1 MAAASAFS
9 YAQAAKGQGTT
20 KASATTPA
28 SESNTQSTASEPGTG
43 EKSAAPSSSTDV
55 TETTQDTAS
64 QSVTNEKSDLDSVS
78 AVESET
84 RAESVPE
91 RSPEHRRD
99 DDARRLD
106 RPWRRNDK
114 GTRSSSA
121 TTRSVD
127 EHESRRPRKGKKGKS
142 SEKQNG
148 TSSAVDADQESKTDE
163 TPKIELSEAPIPSV
177 NIWHQRKEA
186 HLAKAKPTD
195 TTPQPAQAAE
205 TTNTTTKAPVAADAG
220 SSDPVPAAAVV
231 ANGTKP
237 SQKTVDHTKSERQ
250 ASRGSRA
257 TAKELR
263 AEAPP
268 SVDDASSWPTPEISI
283 KEDKKKPSDK
293 GERVETAGQ
302 DESKPR
308 QKKEWVTYDYV
319 PSVSFETQMPQIRG
333 SKARGGAKGAT
344 SSRSSASGPSQQAS
358 DKANTTAPS
367 SKGAENKE
375 RARDTHSGVNGTAS
389 APPSAKRTPADAPQ
403 SQGRGEQKKPTP
415 TASAE
420 KPKDVPSN
428 HYSVSQPKK
437 LAAGG
442 SGPSFPVP
450 IS

>member
-28 SESNTQSTASEPGTG
+28 SESNPQSTASEPGTG
-43 EKSAAPSSSTDV
+43 EKSAAAASSTDV
-55 TETTQDTAS
+55 TETTQDTAP
-64 QSVTNEKSDLDSVS
+64 QSVTNEKPDLDSVS

-84 RAESVPE
+84 RTESVPE
-91 RSPEHRRD
+91 RSPEQRRD
-99 DDARRLD
+99 DDSRRLD

-148 TSSAVDADQESKTDE
+148 SASAVAADQESKTDE

-177 NIWHQRKEA
+177 NIWQQRKEA

-195 TTPQPAQAAE
+195 STPQPAQAAE
-205 TTNTTTKAPVAADAG
+205 STNTTTTTKAPVAADAG

-231 ANGTKP
+231 ANGSKP

-257 TAKELR
+257 AAKETK

-268 SVDDASSWPTPEISI
+268 SVDDASSWPTPEIAI

-293 GERVETAGQ
+293 GERVENTSQ
-302 DESKPR
+302 DDAKPR

-333 SKARGGAKGAT
+333 SKARGGAKGAS
-344 SSRSSASGPSQQAS
+344 SSRTSTTGPPQQAG

-367 SKGAENKE
+367 SKGTENKE
-375 RARDTHSGVNGTAS
+375 RVRETHSGINGTAS

-403 SQGRGEQKKPTP
+403 SQGRGEQKKTAPT
-415 TASAE
+415 SAE

-428 HYSVSQPKK
+428 QYSVSQPWK
-437 LAAGG
+437 LVAQA
-442 SGPSFPVP
+442 PAFRC
-450 IS
+450 